1 MSEDEKARETMTR
14 AVAQTVR
21 ACGAVL
27 GEVRLAGSRRV
38 SFGLYRPETRG
49 DEAAELLL
57 DLAAWLLVLPT
68 GAVFTH
74 LTGAWLR
81 GWTLPQV
88 PEGVPVFAAVR
99 QEQRRPRRPGL
110 LCARL
115 VGEPSY
121 DLRHGLPVERPE
133 EILLRAARDLGI
145 LDLVIMIDS
154 ALHLGDIDVDRME
167 ALLRSRRP
175 GVRQLRT
182 AWLLSHGSSESSGE
196 TVLRL
201 FHRAIGVPVEPQVEV
216 VDDDGRFLGR
226 VDLLV
231 TGTRA
236 VHEYD
241 GKHHRDKEQQR
252 TDLRRERGLEPTYVR
267 RGFTLDDLL
276 NHPATTMHEI
286 DRALG
291 RAHRSARL
299 VRWRVLVSN
308 SMYSDSC
315 RRRLLLRWQRATGVI
330 DWFAVA

>member
-1 MSEDEKARETMTR
+1 MSEDERARQAMAR
-14 AVAQTVR
+14 AVDEAVR
-21 ACGAVL
+21 ACGAEL

-38 SFGLYRPETRG
+38 SFGLYRPETGG
-49 DEAAELLL
+49 DEVAELLL
-57 DLAAWLLVLPT
+57 DLAAWLLVLPP

-81 GWTLPQV
+81 GWTLPKV

-99 QEQRRPRRPGL
+99 REQRRPRRPGL
-110 LCARL
+110 LCSRL

-121 DLRHGLPVERPE
+121 ELRHGLPVECPE
-133 EILLRAARDLGI
+133 EILLRAARDLGVM
-145 LDLVIMIDS
+145 DLVIMIDS

-167 ALLRSRRP
+167 ALLQSRRP

-182 AWLLSHGSSESSGE
+182 AWLLADGATESAGE
-196 TVLRL
+196 SVLRL
-201 FHRAIGVPVEPQVEV
+201 FHRAIGVAVEPQVEV
-216 VDDDGRFLGR
+216 IDDDGRPLGR

-231 TGTRA
+231 TGTRSA
-236 VHEYD
+236 HEYD
-241 GKHHRDKEQQR
+241 GEHHRDKVQQR
-252 TDLRRERGLEPTYVR
+252 TDLRRERGLGATYVR

-299 VRWRVLVSN
+299 TRWRVLVSN

>member
-1 MSEDEKARETMTR
+1 MSEEEKAREAMAL
-14 AVAQTVR
+14 AVARSVR
-21 ACGAVL
+21 ECGAVL
-27 GEVRLAGSRRV
+27 GEVRLAGARRV
-38 SFGLYRPETRG
+38 SFGLYRPETAG
-49 DEAAELLL
+49 SEATELRL
-57 DLAAWLLVLPT
+57 DLAAWLLVLPE

-81 GWTLPQV
+81 GWSLPKV

-99 QEQRRPRRPGL
+99 GGHRRPRRPGL

-133 EILLRAARDLGI
+133 EILLRTARDLGVM
-145 LDLVIMIDS
+145 DLVIMIDS

-167 ALLRSRRP
+167 ALLKSRRP
-175 GVRQLRT
+175 GVRHLRT
-182 AWLLSHGSSESSGE
+182 AWLLSDGAAESAGE

-201 FHRAIGVPVEPQVEV
+201 FHRAIGVPVQPQVEV
-216 VDDDGRFLGR
+216 VDDAGRLLGR

-231 TGTRA
+231 TGTRD

-241 GKHHRDKEQQR
+241 GEHHRDKVQQR
-252 TDLRRERGLEPTYVR
+252 TDLRRERGLEPAYVR

-276 NHPATTMHEI
+276 NHPGTTMHEI

-291 RAHRSARL
+291 RGHRSSRL
-299 VRWRVLVSN
+299 ERWRVLVSN